1 MIDLMPVGPLAKQGI
16 ITSGQSAF
24 LAFGLGVAFGYLL
37 QRSGFTDSRKIAG
50 IFYLKD
56 LDVPV
61 VMFSAIITGML
72 GLWGLVGLG
81 LIDLSQ
87 FYFVPT
93 YVMPMVVGG
102 FLMGIGMVTGGYCPG
117 TAAAATV
124 IGRLDALV
132 VLIGIVI
139 GDLIFG
145 NFFDVW
151 RDFWFSSRL
160 EESRIDQFLGIGLGT
175 AIILV
180 ILFAVAM
187 IGTLRILKRYF
198 WGYKRRLCHMDRGL
212 LATALLL
219 GVVFISGFTH
229 LPEAPTNPHPIAD
242 TPPNDAA
249 YYIVQIPGWDRGV
262 AGDGE
267 ER

>member
-1 MIDLMPVGPLAKQGI
+1 MIELIPVGPLAKQGI
-16 ITSGQSAF
+16 ITAGQNSF

-50 IFYLKD
+50 VFYLKD

-93 YVMPMVVGG
+93 FVMPMVVGG

-117 TAAAATV
+117 TAAAAVV

-132 VLIGIVI
+132 VLIGIMI

-151 RDFWFSSRL
+151 KAFWFSSRL
-160 EESRIDQFLGIGLGT
+160 EESRIDQVLGIGLGT
-175 AIILV
+175 AIVLV

-187 IGTLRILKRYF
+187 ISTLRLLKRYV
-198 WGYKRRLCHMDRGL
+198 WGYRKRLCHMDRGL
-212 LATALLL
+212 LATSLVL
-219 GVVFISGFTH
+219 GIVFISGFTH
-229 LPEAPTNPHPIAD
+229 LPEAPTKPKPIAD
-242 TPPNDAA
+242 APANDAP
-249 YYIVQIPGWDRGV
+249 YHIIQIPGWDREV
-262 AGDGE
+262 AGDKS
-267 ER
+267 